1 MSGWPSPSAGG
12 FVSWPIWSADIS
24 SAFLQGDP
32 LPETLYCELP
42 KEAECGA
49 DEVLEIYVCVYGLGD
64 GPKRWNKKFTKDQKT
79 LGAKQLRTDP
89 CLFCFYKDKDGKLSQ
104 AEMASTMEKAN
115 AAAKARGEQE
125 FDFFEKL
132 DVDNDGFVDRGE
144 ADEFFKMMGLPTG
157 KEEL

>member
-1 MSGWPSPSAGG
+1 MRIRRLVDDSEIDELFRNGPRAAAAAAAAAAAGG
-12 FVSWPIWSADIS
+12 GRRAGGPAQSA
-24 SAFLQGDP
+24 
-32 LPETLYCELP
+32 ETMFKYL
-42 KEAECGA
+42 
-49 DEVLEIYVCVYGLGD
+49 D
-64 GPKRWNKKFTKDQKT
+64 
-79 LGAKQLRTDP
+79 
-89 CLFCFYKDKDGKLSQ
+89 KDKDGKLSQ